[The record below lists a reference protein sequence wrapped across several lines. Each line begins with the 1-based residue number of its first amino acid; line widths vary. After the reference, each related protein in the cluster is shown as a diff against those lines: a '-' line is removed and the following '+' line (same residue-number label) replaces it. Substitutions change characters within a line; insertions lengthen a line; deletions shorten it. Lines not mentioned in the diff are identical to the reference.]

1 MIHENKDQ
9 TEIIN
14 QLILLK
20 GNKQKK
26 KNEIIDFN
34 VEDLFL
40 KNNTIPHFL
49 ETKDKT
55 DLEKEIKE
63 SFQEIKCVEFRQNF
77 AKQEKILE
85 KMKGYK
91 RIYQINELIMSRPT
105 KLIRIDSG
113 KIQYAGFLIKIEFTE
128 CGTII
133 VCKGPNN
140 VYYRFRMDQYLIY
153 QKWNQTEE
161 MLLNVKENMKL

>member
-1 MIHENKDQ
+1 MTTPKE
-9 TEIIN
+9 TIN
-14 QLILLK
+14 QLIMLK
-20 GNKQKK
+20 ENKHKR
-26 KNEIIDFN
+26 KNETIDFN

-40 KNNTIPHFL
+40 ENNTSNHFL
-49 ETKDKT
+49 ETKNKS
-55 DLEKEIKE
+55 DLEKEIKD
-63 SFQEIKCVEFRQNF
+63 SFQEIKCIEFRQNF
-77 AKQEKILE
+77 TKQDKILE

-91 RIYQINELIMSRPT
+91 RIYQINELIMSRST

-133 VCKGPNN
+133 ICKGPNN

-161 MLLNVKENMKL
+161 LLLNLKENMK

>member
-1 MIHENKDQ
+1 M
-9 TEIIN
+9 
-14 QLILLK
+14 
-20 GNKQKK
+20 
-26 KNEIIDFN
+26 
-34 VEDLFL
+34 
-40 KNNTIPHFL
+40 
-49 ETKDKT
+49 
-55 DLEKEIKE
+55 
-63 SFQEIKCVEFRQNF
+63 EFRQNF

-91 RIYQINELIMSRPT
+91 RIYQINELILSRPT

-153 QKWNQTEE
+153 QKWNQTEDL
-161 MLLNVKENMKL
+161 LLNIKENMKL